1 MASLYLATISSHAN
15 MSILLRRALSP
26 LSTPSSWRLTPSLIV
41 RHTSDFARPAPPQLP
56 RAQQREFEELLRR
69 VNAPASQP
77 AEGMEQPEPVLDIS
91 MEDLAMHPDFRKKP
105 KPGFEGT
112 TNPETGEIGGPKNE
126 PLKHGKLVVMWVGAW
141 IGADEGVAGDWSYG
155 GKCTDF

>member
-1 MASLYLATISSHAN
+1 

-26 LSTPSSWRLTPSLIV
+26 LTTSASWRLTPSLLTV

-77 AEGMEQPEPVLDIS
+77 AEGVEEDDDVVLEIS

-126 PLKHGKLVVMWVGAW
+126 PLKHG
-141 IGADEGVAGDWSYG
+141 DWSYG